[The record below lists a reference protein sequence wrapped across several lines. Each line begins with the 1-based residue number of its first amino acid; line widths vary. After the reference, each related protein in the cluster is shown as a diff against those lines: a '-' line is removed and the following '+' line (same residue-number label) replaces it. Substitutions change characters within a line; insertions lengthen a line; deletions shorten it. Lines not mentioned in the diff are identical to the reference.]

1 MILTPPRAWTL
12 VACLAFI
19 FATLYAIAVVIFRLP
34 FFSGAHGHLFRI
46 ALALH
51 VELAVFFWLMATMA
65 GQWAAARGGAAS
77 RWPAALA
84 AAGTV
89 LLALSPLTGG
99 VPVMADYFPW
109 LSDNWLFFGGFA
121 LFCFAVLAA
130 GVGVLGAPLAAGWRG
145 VELAAWPTLAAA
157 AIVFVE
163 VLNGADHLTEMAWAA
178 GHVLLFAHL
187 IILCRDWS
195 ALLGSGFRQLRA
207 VLVGLAVIGSSLLL
221 IPFVFAPGTLEH
233 RQAFT
238 FAMTWLLWPLPIAVG
253 AWTCIRLWSDRR
265 QDGLS
270 RLGIGISF
278 ALLMLGCLLGAAIV
292 GETTLVTAHYHAA
305 VGAVAISR
313 MSVAYL
319 TAAETALAVPGWLAM
334 RRQLVAYTVGLVLLA
349 GGLVIASIEGAPRKT
364 SAGEL
369 AVKGPYFKAGM
380 SISGLGGLVAMLGA
394 GWLVLNLVRRPRA

>member
-1 MILTPPRAWTL
+1 LILTPPRAWTL

-34 FFSGAHGHLFRI
+34 FFSGEHGHLFRI

-65 GQWAAARGGAAS
+65 GQWAAARGAAAS
-77 RWPAALA
+77 RWPAPLA
-84 AAGTV
+84 AAGTI
-89 LLALSPLTGG
+89 LLALSPLAGG
-99 VPVMADYFPW
+99 VPLMADYFPW
-109 LSDNWLFFGGFA
+109 LSDNLLFSGGFS
-121 LFCFAVLAA
+121 LFCCAVLAA
-130 GVGVLGAPLAAGWRG
+130 GVDVLRAPPVECWRG
-145 VELAAWPTLAAA
+145 VELAAWPTFAAA
-157 AIVFVE
+157 TIVIVE
-163 VLNGADHLTEMAWAA
+163 LLNGAAHWAEIAWGA
-178 GHVLLFAHL
+178 GHVLLFAHVV
-187 IILCRDWS
+187 ILCRDWS
-195 ALLGSGFRQLRA
+195 ALSGLRQPRA
-207 VLVGLAVIGSSLLL
+207 VLVALAVIGASLVL
-221 IPFVFAPGTLEH
+221 IPLIFVPGTLGH
-233 RQAFT
+233 RHVFT

-253 AWTCIRLWSDRR
+253 AWTCFRLWSDGSRA
-265 QDGLS
+265 GLA

-278 ALLMLGCLLGAAIV
+278 ALLVLGCLLGAAIV

-319 TAAETALAVPGWLAM
+319 SAAETALAVPGWSAM
-334 RRQLVAYTVGLVLLA
+334 RRQLVAYTVGLALLA

-369 AVKGPYFKAGM
+369 TVKGPYFKAGM
-380 SISGLGGLVAMLGA
+380 SISGFGGLAAMLGA